1 MNKNKTLLIAVII
14 LILILGG
21 AYFLYGKLGSQV
33 ESENLVT
40 ENTTADDETE
50 NNKED
55 EKVSAPDFTVTDN
68 DGNEVKLSDFEG
80 KPVVVN
86 FWASWCGPCKA
97 EMPEF
102 EEAYKKYGENIHF
115 LMVNSTDGSQETIE
129 TAKEFIVSEGYTF
142 PVYYDTKS
150 NASIVYGVTGL
161 PTTYFIDADGN
172 VIAKALSSL
181 SMEVLEKGIGLIT
194 E

>member
-1 MNKNKTLLIAVII
+1 MNKNKTLLIAIII

-33 ESENLVT
+33 ERENLVA
-40 ENTTADDETE
+40 ENTTDADETE

-115 LMVNSTDGSQETIE
+115 LMVNSTDGSQETVE

-142 PVYYDTKS
+142 PVYYDTES

-161 PTTYFIDADGN
+161 PTTYFIVADGN

-181 SMEVLEKGIGLIT
+181 SMEVLEKGIGMIT

>member
-1 MNKNKTLLIAVII
+1 MNKNKTLLIAIII

-33 ESENLVT
+33 ERENLVA
-40 ENTTADDETE
+40 ENTTAADETE
-50 NNKED
+50 NDKED

-115 LMVNSTDGSQETIE
+115 LMVNSTDGSQETVE

-142 PVYYDTKS
+142 PVYYDTL
-150 NASIVYGVTGL
+150 AECAYGYGVTGI
-161 PTTYFIDADGN
+161 PMTFFIDKDGN
-172 VIAKALSSL
+172 LVSGKSGMISAADLDRRIL
-181 SMEVLEKGIGLIT
+181 TIVG
-194 E
+194 